1 MTVPSVERRNR
12 RAPIEKARNGR
23 DWTGM
28 WTMAVVLGVWSLVFA
43 SFDPPNLRTRVALCA
58 AAAII
63 ALAFA
68 LAARRIEPEQRRDS
82 PRWHLLAGFAIGFA
96 TAAGWCF
103 DNDVWRGV
111 LVGVAVFIAVL
122 SVLGKFPEHAR
133 AAAAVRADGAESD
146 RELGRAD

>member
-1 MTVPSVERRNR
+1 LTVPSVERRNR

-82 PRWHLLAGFAIGFA
+82 PRWHLLAGFAIG
-96 TAAGWCF
+96 
-103 DNDVWRGV
+103 WRGV